1 MSHRL
6 FNILYLSS
14 FGNLRGGAQVGL
26 FHLVANLDKT
36 AFCPHV
42 NLPTE
47 GSLAKKLRVQGID
60 VTVFDLPKAMNFRI
74 QRNFKA
80 LYELLKLSTEY
91 KIDLIHTDGPRNTFY
106 AGLVAKIKRI
116 PLVWHVRV
124 SHRDKYDRL
133 LYHLSSKIILV
144 ANSLRSRF
152 GWVDESHKF
161 ATIYNGIDL
170 SEFKP
175 QRPIPHVRHYY
186 GIRNSSLLICVVARI
201 EHQKGQKY
209 LIEACGK
216 LKAKLQDFHL
226 LLVGDIVDSAYLK
239 ECKDIAE
246 KLGIQERITF
256 TGQQE
261 NVSQVLSAIDI
272 FVLPSLSEGFP
283 RSVIEAM
290 GARKPVIVTDVGG
303 CSEAV
308 EDYVSGFIVP
318 AKDLKELSDKINLLG
333 TDKELR
339 SKVGKEARIR
349 VEEMFSIQK
358 NVKQI
363 ERAYREILGEND
375 LNTTK

>member
-1 MSHRL
+1 
-6 FNILYLSS
+6 
-14 FGNLRGGAQVGL
+14 
-26 FHLVANLDKT
+26 
-36 AFCPHV
+36 
-42 NLPTE
+42 
-47 GSLAKKLRVQGID
+47 
-60 VTVFDLPKAMNFRI
+60 
-74 QRNFKA
+74 
-80 LYELLKLSTEY
+80 
-91 KIDLIHTDGPRNTFY
+91 
-106 AGLVAKIKRI
+106 
-116 PLVWHVRV
+116 
-124 SHRDKYDRL
+124 
-133 LYHLSSKIILV
+133 
-144 ANSLRSRF
+144 
-152 GWVDESHKF
+152 
-161 ATIYNGIDL
+161 
-170 SEFKP
+170 
-175 QRPIPHVRHYY
+175 
-186 GIRNSSLLICVVARI
+186 LICVVARI

>member
-1 MSHRL
+1 MPSRP
-6 FNILYLSS
+6 FNIMYLSS
-14 FGNLRGGAQVGL
+14 FGSFKGGGQVSL
-26 FHLVANLDKT
+26 FQLVSNLDRKVVYPYVT
-36 AFCPHV
+36 
-42 NLPTE
+42 LPTE
-47 GSLAKKLRVQGID
+47 GGLAKQLRKQGIE
-60 VTVFDLPKAMNFRI
+60 VIIQSFPKLVDLRIHRHFR
-74 QRNFKA
+74 A
-80 LYELLKLSTEY
+80 LYKLV
-91 KIDLIHTDGPRNTFY
+91 KLIGQHNIDLLHTDGPRNTIY
-106 AGLVAKIKRI
+106 AGLVSKIKRI

-124 SHRDKYDRL
+124 SHRDRYDRL
-133 LYHLSSKIILV
+133 FYHLSSKIILV

-152 GWVDESHKF
+152 DWVDGNHKF

-175 QRPIPHVRHYY
+175 QKAIRDVRHYY
-186 GIRNSSLLICVVARI
+186 GIKDSSLLICVVARI

-363 ERAYREILGEND
+363 ERAYREILGEDD
-375 LNTTK
+375 LNTAK

>member
-1 MSHRL
+1 MASRQL
-6 FNILYLSS
+6 NILYLSS
-14 FGNLRGGAQVGL
+14 FGSFKGGGQVSL
-26 FHLVANLDKT
+26 FQLVSNLDRKVVYPYVT
-36 AFCPHV
+36 
-42 NLPTE
+42 LPTE
-47 GSLAKKLRVQGID
+47 GGLAKQLRKQGIE
-60 VTVFDLPKAMNFRI
+60 VIIQSFPKLVDLRIHRHFR
-74 QRNFKA
+74 A
-80 LYELLKLSTEY
+80 LYKLVKLIGQH
-91 KIDLIHTDGPRNTFY
+91 KIDLLHTDGPRNTIY
-106 AGLVAKIKRI
+106 AGLVCKIKRI

-124 SHRDKYDRL
+124 SHRDRYDRL

-152 GWVDESHKF
+152 DWVDGNHKF

-175 QRPIPHVRHYY
+175 QKAIRHVRHYY
-186 GIRNSSLLICVVARI
+186 RIKDSSLLICVVARI

-226 LLVGDIVDSAYLK
+226 LFVGEIVDLTYFR
-239 ECKDIAE
+239 ECKDIA
-246 KLGIQERITF
+246 KGLGIQEHVTF
-256 TGQQE
+256 AGQQG
-261 NVSQVLSAIDI
+261 NVSKILSAIDI
-272 FVLPSLSEGFP
+272 FVLPSLSEAFP

-318 AKDLKELSDKINLLG
+318 ARDLKALADRIYFLG

-349 VEEMFSIQK
+349 AEEMFSIQK

-363 ERAYREILGEND
+363 ERAYREMLGQND
-375 LNTTK
+375 LNRAK